1 MLNTIKL
8 LVLIVFIYS
17 IRVLGLQAAETSSP
31 PQITEEQQVGI
42 SPWGPNDE
50 LGRLNLITEQ
60 SVATTLSR
68 IKSGKS
74 YDLSVDFSIG
84 MPSYDNGG
92 EPRYLYWLVH
102 TPQGT
107 VIDDALNAGPAASE
121 LITLTGDAVTIYTHM
136 GTHIDALNHFGLH
149 GKIYNQFEAN
159 RYLGD
164 AGWKK
169 SGAETI
175 PPIIGRGVLID
186 VAAAKKM
193 EVLPQ
198 SHRISAQDLQEA
210 LTLQGTVL
218 QEGDI
223 VLIRTGQMKYFSEAD
238 KYKNNA
244 PGISMGAAKFLVAS
258 QSMVVGSDNLTFE
271 MFPSEVEG
279 NPVPVHT
286 YLLAEH
292 GIPILELVY
301 LEELSKDK
309 VYSFAFL
316 GGSLKFRG
324 ASAAPIRPIALPIK

>member
-8 LVLIVFIYS
+8 PVLIVVICL
-17 IRVLGLQAAETSSP
+17 VCVPGMHATETSSP
-31 PQITEEQQVGI
+31 PQVTEQQQVGV
-42 SPWGPNDE
+42 SPWGPDDE

-68 IKSGKS
+68 ITSGKS

-84 MPSYDNGG
+84 MPSYDAGG
-92 EPRYLYWLVH
+92 EPRYIHWMVH
-102 TPQGT
+102 TPRGT
-107 VIDDALNAGPAASE
+107 VIDDGLGAGPAASE
-121 LITLTGDAVTIYTHM
+121 LVTLTADAVTIFTHS

-149 GKIYNQFEAN
+149 GKIYNGFESD
-159 RYLGD
+159 RDLGD

-193 EVLPQ
+193 EVVPQ
-198 SHRISAQDLQEA
+198 SYRISADDLQEA
-210 LTLQGTVL
+210 LEIQGTAL
-218 QEGDI
+218 EKGDI

-238 KYKNNA
+238 RYKNNA
-244 PGISMGAAKFLVAS
+244 PGVSMGAAEFLVTSGA
-258 QSMVVGSDNLTFE
+258 MVLGADNLTFE
-271 MFPSEVEG
+271 MYPSEVEG

-286 YLLAEH
+286 YLLAQH

-301 LEELSKDK
+301 LEELAKDK
-309 VYSFAFL
+309 VYSFAFI
-316 GGSLKFRG
+316 GGPIKFQG
-324 ASAAPIRPIALPIK
+324 ASGAPIRPIALPME

>member
-8 LVLIVFIYS
+8 TVLILFICP
-17 IRVLGLQAAETSSP
+17 VHVPGLHATETSSSP
-31 PQITEEQQVGI
+31 RITEQQQVGI
-42 SPWGPNDE
+42 SPWGADDE
-50 LGRLNLITEQ
+50 LGRLNLISEQ
-60 SVATTLSR
+60 SVAAALSR
-68 IKSGKS
+68 ISSGKV
-74 YDLSVDFSIG
+74 YDLSVDFTMG
-84 MPSYDNGG
+84 MPSFDSGV

-102 TPQGT
+102 SPRGT
-107 VIDDALNAGPAASE
+107 VIDDALGAGPAASE
-121 LITLTGDAVTIYTHM
+121 LMTLTSDAVTIFTHS

-149 GKIYNQFEAN
+149 GKIYNRFEAD

-186 VAAAKKM
+186 VAAAKKI

-198 SHRISAQDLQEA
+198 SHRISARDLQEA
-210 LTLQGTVL
+210 LSLQGTAL

-223 VLIRTGQMKYFSEAD
+223 VLIRTGQMKYFSEAE

-244 PGISMGAAKFLVAS
+244 PGISMGAAEFLVAS
-258 QSMVVGSDNLTFE
+258 GAMVVGADNLTFE

-286 YLLAEH
+286 YLLAQH

-309 VYSFAFL
+309 VYTFAFI
-316 GGSLKFRG
+316 GGPLKFRG
-324 ASAAPIRPIALPIK
+324 ASAAPVRPIALPIK

>member
-1 MLNTIKL
+1 MIKAIKL
-8 LVLIVFIYS
+8 PVFIVFICS
-17 IRVLGLQAAETSSP
+17 VHVPGLHAAETSSS
-31 PQITEEQQVGI
+31 PQLTEQQQVGV
-42 SPWGPNDE
+42 SPWGPDDE
-50 LGRLNLITEQ
+50 LGRLNLMTEQ
-60 SVATTLSR
+60 SVAETLSR

-84 MPSYDNGG
+84 MPSYDSGG

-107 VIDDALNAGPAASE
+107 VIDDALNAGPAATE

-164 AGWKK
+164 AGWKR

-186 VAAAKKM
+186 VAAAKKT

-210 LTLQGTVL
+210 LTLQGTAL
-218 QEGDI
+218 QTGDI
-223 VLIRTGQMKYFSEAD
+223 VLIRTGQMKYFNEAE

-244 PGISMGAAKFLVAS
+244 PGISMGAAEFLVAS
-258 QSMVVGSDNLTFE
+258 QVMVVGADNLTFE

-286 YLLAEH
+286 YLLAQH

-301 LEELSKDK
+301 LEELSEDK
-309 VYSFAFL
+309 VYTFAFI